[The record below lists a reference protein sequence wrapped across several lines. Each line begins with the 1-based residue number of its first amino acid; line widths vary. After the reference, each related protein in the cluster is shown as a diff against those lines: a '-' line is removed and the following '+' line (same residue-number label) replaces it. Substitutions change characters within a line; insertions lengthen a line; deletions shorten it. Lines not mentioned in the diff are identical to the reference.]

1 MTSPGPGPGRGAH
14 SAAED
19 AEQEAPGLSA
29 LEEQALLSAQRENLS
44 AAPGGALAA
53 ADRDRLVSPL
63 ADADER
69 VIEGALRPKR
79 LAEVIGQTR
88 VREQLSLVLEG
99 ALRRGR
105 APDHVLL
112 AGPPG
117 LGKTTF
123 AMIIAAELGA
133 PLRITSGPAIE
144 RAGDLAAILSTL
156 NERDVVFIDEIHR
169 VARPAEEMLYL
180 AMEDF
185 RVDVVVGKGPGATAI
200 PLEIAPFTLV
210 GATTRAGLLP
220 APLRDRFGFTAHLDF
235 YEPAELE
242 VIVRRSADL
251 LGVTLRDDGAD
262 EIAGRSRGTPRIAN
276 RLLRRVRDYAEVRAD
291 GVVTR
296 ELARAALE
304 LYEVDAE
311 GLDRLDRAVLS
322 ALVTRFGG
330 GPVGLSTLAVAVGEE
345 AETVEVVAEPFLV
358 RLGLMARTPRGRVAT
373 PAAWLHLGL
382 EPPERPGLALP
393 GSLFD

>member
-1 MTSPGPGPGRGAH
+1 MTSPGPPPGRGAH

-19 AEQEAPGLSA
+19 AEREAPGLSA
-29 LEEQALLSAQRENLS
+29 LEEQALSSAQREAPASAERDELS
-44 AAPGGALAA
+44 AAE
-53 ADRDRLVSPL
+53 RDRLVSPL

-69 VIEGALRPKR
+69 VIEGALRPRR
-79 LAEVIGQTR
+79 LAEVIGQAR

-112 AGPPG
+112 SGPPG

-156 NERDVVFIDEIHR
+156 AERDVVFIDEIHR

-251 LGVTLRDDGAD
+251 LGVALRDDGAD

-304 LYEVDAE
+304 LYEVDEE

-358 RLGLMARTPRGRVAT
+358 RRGLMARTPRGRVAT
-373 PAAWLHLGL
+373 PAAWQHLGL
-382 EPPERPGLALP
+382 KPPEPPGLALP
-393 GSLFD
+393 GSLFG